1 MAIAQVF
8 SYIPRPGGVEQ
19 FMGIAKKADKILRSL
34 GATTRTLSSVAGAVP
49 NSLLYVIETPSW
61 KAHGE
66 LSTKLETDKE
76 WRELVDEVSSN
87 DKPSVDLASSAIYS
101 EIPLG

>member
-19 FMGIAKKADKILRSL
+19 FMSIAKRADKILRSL
-34 GATTRTLSSVAGAVP
+34 GATTRTLSSVAGGAP
-49 NSLLYVIETPSW
+49 NALLYVIVTPSW

-66 LSTKLETDKE
+66 LSTNLETDKE
-76 WRELVDEVSSN
+76 WRKLVDEATSN

>member
-8 SYIPRPGGVEQ
+8 SYNPRPGGLEQ
-19 FMGIAKKADKILRSL
+19 FISIAKRADKILRSL

-49 NSLLYVIETPSW
+49 NALLYVIETPNW
-61 KAHGE
+61 KAHGD

-76 WRELVDEVSSN
+76 WRKLVDEVNSS
-87 DKPSVDLASSAIYS
+87 DKPSVDLLSSAIYS

>member
-19 FMGIAKKADKILRSL
+19 FMSIAKRADKILRSL
-34 GATTRTLSSVAGAVP
+34 GASTRTLGTVAGAAP
-49 NSLLYVIETPSW
+49 NALLYIIETPNW
-61 KAHGE
+61 KAHAE

-76 WRELVDEVSSN
+76 WRKLVDEVTSN
-87 DKPSVDLASSAIYS
+87 DKPSVDLAASSIYS